1 MPLVSASGNPGKSKI
16 EHCAKSKS
24 RRTHILART
33 KPIRKWTRGVA
44 VIVGLAILCLTAPR
58 GYGQQNETGKKTAEL
73 RGTGQISPPQFNG
86 QWAFIG
92 PEPTAPPPGGLAGTS
107 GNTAGRVTAIA
118 IDPTDPSGKTVFIGV
133 AQGGVWTTTNGG
145 AAWTPLTDNQQSL
158 AIGALAITIDPSN
171 SLDARHR
178 VIYAGT
184 GEMAATAAYDA
195 YPGSGVLKSLDGGL
209 TWTQTCQGPAF
220 TNPTCPFEGPFT
232 DGFFPGGGARVGSL
246 AVNSNNSQL
255 ILAGVQIY
263 SSSSITGQAGRP
275 GIYCTNDAGATWAQI
290 IPSGLTGT
298 ALATSLFYVSPTTA
312 YAALGD
318 YLGDPT
324 NGIYVSQNADQVCSK
339 QIWSRVAGSGLPSQT
354 RMGWIDLAPAP
365 NAVNRQ
371 TILYSG
377 IADTNSSS
385 DNLLGVFRSA
395 DGGNTWVQLSNVPDF
410 CATKCW
416 YDMVMGVDPADST
429 GNTVFFGGGA
439 SSTPAG
445 TTLLRTTDGGQSV
458 GDFSGVGDGTIIH
471 IGQHA
476 IAFTPSGSEVYIAND
491 GGVWSSTNAA
501 NPATASGSQ
510 TWNDLNNTMAISQ
523 FNPGI
528 SMHPSDPGLAFGGTQ
543 GNGTQEYQIG
553 GSGSSW
559 TDTRTCT
566 DGGYTVVDPNEQT
579 TAYLSCAGFSGQA
592 QIFKSTLAGQSGTFA
607 LLSSSNSIGNQPNNS
622 KDPLAP
628 IPPLI
633 IDAQRA
639 EHLYYGTYL
648 LFEATDGG
656 ATWNAVSG
664 DLTSGGLANGFAL
677 TTIAMAPLSGGAYNL
692 YTGANDGTVEMA
704 ANVIPGSSP
713 TFLKISNGLPTR
725 TISKIVADPSDTSGK
740 TVYAAF
746 AGFSVDQSID
756 GSPTD
761 LKGHIFKTTNG
772 GAAWTDIGCHT
783 SNCAAPLV
791 TDLPDL
797 PVNDIA
803 LDPDDISG
811 HSTIYAAT
819 DSGVYVSID
828 GGATWAKLGNNLPNV
843 PVLSLALHE
852 PSRTLR
858 AATHGRGA
866 WDYPLPALAGTSA
879 FELSGLTPI
888 SAQTGATSL
897 TLNLSGRGFTSN
909 SVVQWN
915 GLAIGVTNVQVN
927 IATQTISAQISTGLT
942 ATPGAALITVFDS
955 TQSPTV
961 TNALA
966 FTLVGSLPTL
976 TSVQPQQVNAGA
988 GDTLITVTGTGF
1000 SPTGF
1005 ITFNNA
1011 TTGVSSSSVNSA
1023 GTQITA
1029 TLSHTLLQFGG
1040 QFKIGV
1046 TNPPPGGG
1054 AAPVELAFVVNNSPA
1069 PANDNFANAT
1079 TVASASFSDTVDNS
1093 SATTEATD
1101 PTPGCAG
1108 QSGNSRGKSVWWKY
1122 TASAA
1127 GTTSVDTIGSAY
1139 DTVLDVVTGLPGS
1152 FSEVACGHNT
1162 TSVGQTQTG
1171 FNAVAGTTYF
1181 FMVTVY
1187 DSTLCNPSSPSGL
1200 ECGGKTVFNF
1210 AGPLPGGVTAQPVS
1224 MSVTA
1229 GGSAS
1234 FTIKTLAPPL
1244 SGQVT
1249 LTIAG
1254 CPPVSTCKFTSASIT
1269 AGTSTT
1275 LNVSTSASTTSVSA
1289 PVNRQVPNT
1298 DTPSSLPNSHTWELL
1313 SLIFAGLLTLRQRRL
1328 RTRSSRLMP
1337 FLAIAALLA
1346 FAGCTTGC
1354 SALTGAPPPV
1364 TIPGTTPG
1372 TYPLVIT
1379 ATGNGG
1385 TTASTTVTLTVN

>member
-1 MPLVSASGNPGKSKI
+1 VGF
-16 EHCAKSKS
+16 H
-24 RRTHILART
+24 
-33 KPIRKWTRGVA
+33 RGA
-44 VIVGLAILCLTAPR
+44 TNRAA
-58 GYGQQNETGKKTAEL
+58 
-73 RGTGQISPPQFNG
+73 
-86 QWAFIG
+86 
-92 PEPTAPPPGGLAGTS
+92 PGGLAGTS
-107 GNTAGRVTAIA
+107 GNTSGRITAIA
-118 IDPTDPSGKTVFIGV
+118 IDPTDPSGNKVFIGA

-158 AIGALAITIDPSN
+158 ATGALAITIDPSN

-184 GEMAATAAYDA
+184 GEMAATAAFDA
-195 YPGSGVLKSLDGGL
+195 FPGSGVLKSLDGGL
-209 TWTQTCQGPAF
+209 TWMQTCQGPAF

-232 DGFFPGGGARVGSL
+232 DGFIPGGGARIGSL

-255 ILAGVQIY
+255 VLAGVQIY
-263 SSSSITGQAGRP
+263 SSSNITGPVGRP

-290 IPSGLTGT
+290 IPTGLTGT

-339 QIWSRVAGSGLPSQT
+339 QTWSRVAGTGLPSQT
-354 RMGWIDLAPAP
+354 RMGWIDLAPALNP
-365 NAVNRQ
+365 VNGQ

-385 DNLLGVFRSA
+385 DDLLGVFRSA
-395 DGGNTWVQLSNVPDF
+395 DGGNTWIQLSNVPDF
-410 CATKCW
+410 CATKCG
-416 YDMVMGVDPADST
+416 YDMVIGVDPVDST

-439 SSTPAG
+439 TSTPAG
-445 TTLLRTTDGGQSV
+445 TTLLRTTDGGQTV
-458 GDFSGVGDGTIIH
+458 ADFSAVGDGTVIH

-476 IAFTPSGSEVYIAND
+476 VAFTPSGSEVYIAND
-491 GGVWSSTNAA
+491 GGVWNSTNAA
-501 NPATASGSQ
+501 NPATAPGSQ
-510 TWNDLNNTMAISQ
+510 TWNDLNNTVAIGQ
-523 FNPGI
+523 FNLGI
-528 SMHPSDPGLAFGGTQ
+528 SIHPSDPGLAFGGTQ
-543 GNGTQEYQIG
+543 GNGTQEYQTD

-559 TDTRTCT
+559 TDTRTCA
-566 DGGYTVVDPNEQT
+566 DGGYTVIDPNEQT
-579 TAYLSCAGFSGQA
+579 TAYLSCAGFSGHA
-592 QIFKSTLAGQSGTFA
+592 QLFKSTLAGQSGTFV
-607 LLSSSNSIGNQPNNS
+607 LLSSSDSIGNQPNNS

-628 IPPLI
+628 IPPLM

-639 EHLYYGTYL
+639 EHLYYGTYR
-648 LFEATDGG
+648 LFETTDGA

-677 TTIAMAPLSGGAYNL
+677 TTIAIAPLSGSTYNL

-704 ANVIPGSSP
+704 ANVTPGSSP
-713 TFLKISNGLPTR
+713 AFLNISNGLPTR
-725 TISKIVADPSDTSGK
+725 TITKIIADPSDITGK
-740 TVYAAF
+740 TAYAAF

-772 GAAWTDIGCHT
+772 GTAWTDIGCHT
-783 SNCAAPLV
+783 SDCAAPLI

-797 PVNDIA
+797 PVNDMA

-811 HSTIYAAT
+811 HGTIYAAT
-819 DSGVYVSID
+819 DSGVYVTVD
-828 GGATWAKLGNNLPNV
+828 GGTTWAKLGNNLPNV

-866 WDYPLPALAGTSA
+866 WDYPLPALAGTSP

-897 TLNLSGRGFTSN
+897 TLNLAGRGFTSS

-927 IATQTISAQISTGLT
+927 IATQTISAQISAGLT

-955 TQSPTV
+955 TESPTV
-961 TNALA
+961 TNALT

-988 GDTLITVTGTGF
+988 SDTLIIVTGTGF

-1005 ITFNNA
+1005 ITFNDG

-1040 QFKIGV
+1040 QFEIGV

-1054 AAPVELAFVVNNSPA
+1054 PAPVELAFVVNNSPA

-1108 QSGNSRGKSVWWKY
+1108 QSGNPRGKSVWWKY

-1152 FSEVACGHNT
+1152 FSEVACGHNN

-1171 FNAVAGTTYF
+1171 FNAVAGTTYY
-1181 FMVTVY
+1181 FMVTVD
-1187 DSTLCNPSSPSGL
+1187 DSTLCNASSPSGV

-1254 CPPVSTCKFTSASIT
+1254 CPPVSMCTFTSGSIT

-1289 PVNRQVPNT
+1289 PRNRQVPNP
-1298 DTPSSLPNSHTWELL
+1298 DTPSWLPISQTWEPLI
-1313 SLIFAGLLTLRQRRL
+1313 LIFAALLTLWQRRL
-1328 RTRSSRLMP
+1328 RTRPSRFVP

-1346 FAGCTTGC
+1346 FAGCMAGC

-1385 TTASTTVTLTVN
+1385 TTATTTVTLTVQ